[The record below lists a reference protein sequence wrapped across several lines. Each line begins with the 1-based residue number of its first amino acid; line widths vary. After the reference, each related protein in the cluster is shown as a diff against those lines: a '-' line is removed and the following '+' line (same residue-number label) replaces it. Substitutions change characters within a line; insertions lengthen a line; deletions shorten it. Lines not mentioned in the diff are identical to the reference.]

1 MQRHAAVPALK
12 YCAAA
17 LTFVAMTQFGTAAS
31 SAPNEPFE
39 INVITPATG
48 SGAFLGKSYKET
60 FDALAVA
67 VNKSGGIRGR
77 KVAFVLNDS
86 QTSPQTGL
94 QIANGLIA
102 KKVTAF
108 IDGGP
113 STVCNASV
121 PTVVNSGPVDYCL
134 SPVIHP
140 PTGSYV
146 FSAGLSSVDQ
156 ARLAVRYYRERGWT
170 KLAMLSSTDTTGE
183 DLEKQTDLALKDR
196 ENAGVQ
202 IVTRDHFTPSDLSVA
217 AQIARIKASDAQAVI
232 VWTTGTPF
240 GTVVRSMKDG
250 GVSLPTLTT
259 NSNMTYAQMSAYA
272 SLLPND
278 MYFPALLALTPEA
291 TGKGPLHDAQV
302 AYLAAFKAVGVRP
315 DEGHILAWDPT
326 MIVVTALRK
335 LGPDATATQIRDF
348 ILHLHGWVGVDG
360 VYDFSSGNQR
370 GVGDNAAA
378 IARWSPQKNTWVR
391 VSKPQAFL

>member
-1 MQRHAAVPALK
+1 MRKIVATLVFV
-12 YCAAA
+12 A
-17 LTFVAMTQFGTAAS
+17 LTQFNGPAM
-31 SAPNEPFE
+31 SATEEPFQ

-60 FDALAVA
+60 FSALEVA
-67 VNKSGGIRGR
+67 INRSGGIRGR
-77 KVAFVLNDS
+77 HVAFVLNDS
-86 QTSPQTGL
+86 QTTPQTGL
-94 QIANGLIA
+94 QIVNGLIA
-102 KKVTAF
+102 KHVSAF

-121 PTVVNSGPVDYCL
+121 PVVLEGGPVDYCL

-140 PTGSYV
+140 PAGSYV

-156 ARLAVRYYRERGWT
+156 ARLAVRYFRERGWT
-170 KLAMLSSTDTTGE
+170 KIAELSSTDTTGE
-183 DLEKQTDLALKDR
+183 DLERQTDLALKAS
-196 ENAGVQ
+196 ENSAVQ
-202 IVTRDHFTPSDLSVA
+202 IVVRDHFNVADLSVA
-217 AQIARIKASDAQAVI
+217 AQIARIKASDAQAVL

-240 GTVVRSMKDG
+240 GTVVRGLQDA
-250 GVSLPTLTT
+250 GVALPALTT

-272 SLLPND
+272 ALLPNQ

-326 MIVVTALRK
+326 MILVSALRK
-335 LGPDATATQIRDF
+335 LGPSASATQIRDY

-370 GVGDNAAA
+370 GVADNAAA
-378 IARWSPQKNTWVR
+378 IARWDAKKNTWVR
-391 VSKPQAFL
+391 VSRPQAFL

>member
-1 MQRHAAVPALK
+1 MNKVLAMLLLV
-12 YCAAA
+12 A
-17 LTFVAMTQFGTAAS
+17 LTQAGTAAI
-31 SAPNEPFE
+31 SAPQEPYE

-60 FDALAVA
+60 FSALEVA
-67 VNKSGGIRGR
+67 INRSGGIRGR
-77 KVAFVLNDS
+77 RVAFVLNDS
-86 QTSPQTGL
+86 QTTPQTGL
-94 QIANGLIA
+94 QIVNAMIS
-102 KKVTAF
+102 KHVPVF

-113 STVCNASV
+113 STVCGASV
-121 PTVVNSGPVDYCL
+121 PIVVNNGPVDYCL

-140 PTGSYV
+140 PAGSYV

-156 ARLAVRYYRERGWT
+156 TRLAVRYYRQRGWT
-170 KLAMLSSTDTTGE
+170 KIAMLSSTDTTGE
-183 DLEKQTDLALKDR
+183 DLERQTDLALKAS
-196 ENAGVQ
+196 ENSGVQ
-202 IVTRDHFTPSDLSVA
+202 LVSRDHFNPSDLSVA
-217 AQIARIKASDAQAVI
+217 AQISRIKASDAQAVL

-240 GTVVRSMKDG
+240 GTVVHAMKDAG
-250 GVSLPTLTT
+250 ISLPVLTT

-272 SLLPND
+272 QLLPNE

-291 TGKGPLHDAQV
+291 TGKGPLHDAQA

-315 DEGHILAWDPT
+315 DEGHILAWDPA
-326 MIVVTALRK
+326 MIVVSALRK
-335 LGPDATATQIRDF
+335 LGPDATPAQIRDY
-348 ILHLHGWVGVDG
+348 ILHLRGWVGVDG

-391 VSKPQAFL
+391 VSKPQGFLH